1 MTPAARLNAAI
12 VLLDAILA
20 GEPAERALTHWG
32 RASRFA
38 GSADRA
44 AVRDH
49 VFDALRCRG
58 SYAALGGSLSGRG
71 LMLGWARAQGA
82 DIAALFSG
90 EGHGPAPLSAAEQA
104 ALQAPAP
111 SDEERLA
118 MDWPDWLLPALQAD
132 LGDLFPAISAAM
144 RQRAP
149 VFLRANLAKGSRA
162 AAQAALAAE
171 GIETHPHPLAPTALE
186 VVAGGRKIAQSLVY
200 TQGLVELQDAASQ
213 AMLTLV
219 PVTEGMRVLDYC
231 AGGGGKALA
240 LAALAPKARITAHDI
255 DAGRMRDISPRAKR
269 AGARIAEAVP
279 GQVRGVFDLV
289 LVDAPCSGS
298 GTWRRSPDAKWRLT
312 PARLAELVQLQADIL
327 MRGSAHVAPGGRLCY
342 MTCSLLS
349 VENARQVAAFLAKGG
364 FALDAE
370 RHLTPC
376 DGGDGF
382 YGAILRRM

>member
-12 VLLDAILA
+12 ALLDAILA
-20 GEPAERALTHWG
+20 GEPAERALTNWG

-58 SYAALGGSLSGRG
+58 SYAALGGGLTGRG

-82 DIAALFSG
+82 AFATLFTG
-90 EGHGPAPLSAAEQA
+90 AGHGPEPLSEAEQA
-104 ALQAPAP
+104 AVSLPLPA
-111 SDEERLA
+111 DEECLA
-118 MDWPDWLLPALQAD
+118 MDWPDWLLPALRAD
-132 LGDLFPAISAAM
+132 LGDLFPAVSAAM

-149 VFLRANLAKGSRA
+149 VFLRANLIRTTRD
-162 AAQAALAAE
+162 AAQAALAEE
-171 GIETHPHPLAPTALE
+171 GIETRPHPLAPTALE
-186 VVAGGRKIAQSLVY
+186 VVAGARKIAQSRAY

-213 AMLTLV
+213 AMLTLL
-219 PVTEGMRVLDYC
+219 PVTDAVRVLDYC

-255 DAGRMRDISPRAKR
+255 DAARMRDLAPRAKR
-269 AGARIAEAVP
+269 AGVRIAQATP
-279 GQVRGVFDLV
+279 GRVSGQFDLV

-312 PARLAELVQLQADIL
+312 PARLAELVALQADIL
-327 MRGSAHVAPGGRLCY
+327 LRASAHVAPQGRICY
-342 MTCSLLS
+342 MTCSLLA
-349 VENARQVAAFLAKGG
+349 VENVGQVAAFLAKGG
-364 FALDAE
+364 FALEAE
-370 RHLTPC
+370 RQLTPC
-376 DGGDGF
+376 DGADGF
-382 YGAILRRM
+382 YGAILRRV